1 MLSMCPTSCVYSL
14 NCRKRCRGGERLR
27 GGGGGGLQGWT
38 ALRRFLNNEK
48 QMIVFFRLHR
58 LRARVRAGVCFLKKL
73 LLRTHLDDRSCS
85 ALYFGSMTQYSE
97 GSPPC
102 SQACFSEPSLHPSIP
117 ACPHPAI
124 PPFSSPRSA
133 LQRVAQRWVC
143 VGWRCCGT
151 DKGNNDFLR
160 PVKPAH
166 GCQEW
171 CRMLWN
177 NILAGCFLCRPPV
190 RSKKSESV
198 NHTSRDDDIPGSY

>member
-27 GGGGGGLQGWT
+27 GGGGLQGWT

-133 LQRVAQRWVC
+133 LQRVAQR
-143 VGWRCCGT
+143 
-151 DKGNNDFLR
+151 
-160 PVKPAH
+160 
-166 GCQEW
+166 
-171 CRMLWN
+171 
-177 NILAGCFLCRPPV
+177 
-190 RSKKSESV
+190 
-198 NHTSRDDDIPGSY
+198 